1 MGVMWNEHGWKK
13 QPLPINEN
21 PDDVWNETAQ
31 TVLKEIRSETGIP
44 DWLPKYLNGRDDFER
59 RVMALIGRHGR
70 PFSQADMKR
79 KLSLALAVFA
89 LAVIARALIDFVVP
103 GRLPL
108 PR

>member
-1 MGVMWNEHGWKK
+1 MERARLEKAMH
-13 QPLPINEN
+13 PLPINEN

-31 TVLKEIRSETGIP
+31 TVLKEIRSEIGIP

-79 KLSLALAVFA
+79 KLSLYGYALQFS
-89 LAVIARALIDFVVP
+89 P
-103 GRLPL
+103 
-108 PR
+108 

>member
-1 MGVMWNEHGWKK
+1 MH
-13 QPLPINEN
+13 PLPINEN

-79 KLSLALAVFA
+79 KLSLYGYALAVFA